1 MAVVTDF
8 SETRRQM
15 LHMAMASFAL
25 LLRALTWWQAALCAA
40 AAFLFN
46 VFVLPRVGGASLY
59 RPNESAR
66 GYPLGIL
73 FYPLSVLLLILA
85 FPRRLDIVAAAWG
98 ILALGDGAATIVGT
112 RSRGPRLPWNPEK
125 TLAGSLAFIA
135 AGAVGGVALA
145 WWTRPAVVPL
155 PPLLFSLGAPL
166 LAAVAAAGVESMH
179 VKLDDNISVPIVAGI
194 VLGGLAMMDAA
205 SCAAAWT
212 WLPRSL
218 LVAAAVNIPIATLGW
233 LAGTVTVP
241 GAVVG
246 AVIGIAVYGF
256 AGLAGWVMLF
266 TSFLAATV
274 STRLG
279 HKRKSVLGIAEERGG
294 RRGPGNAVANTGLA
308 ALAAVVAALSPHRE
322 GALLAMV
329 AALVAGGS
337 DTVASEIGKAWG
349 TRTYL
354 FPTFKSV
361 RPGTSG
367 AVSLE
372 GTGAGLVAALALAAL
387 AMAIGLIDRNGIWFV
402 AIGATAGSFV
412 ESSLGATLEAS
423 GTVDND
429 MLNFINTGM
438 SAAFAVA
445 LAWMVTR

>member
-1 MAVVTDF
+1 MTLF
-8 SETRRQM
+8 SETKRQA
-15 LHMAMASFAL
+15 LHMSMASFAL
-25 LLRALTWWQAALCAA
+25 LLRFLTWWQAALCAV

-46 VFVLPRVGGASLY
+46 VLVLPRIGGSSLN
-59 RPNESAR
+59 RPGDAAR

-85 FPRRLDIVAAAWG
+85 FPRRMDIVAAAWG
-98 ILALGDGAATIVGT
+98 ILAFGDGLATLVGS
-112 RSRGPRLPWNPEK
+112 RSRGPRLPWNPDK
-125 TLAGSLAFIA
+125 TVAGSLAFVV
-135 AGAVGGVALA
+135 AGAGGGALLSF
-145 WWTRPAVVPL
+145 WTSPADSPV
-155 PPLLFSLGAPL
+155 PPLLFTLGAPL
-166 LAAVAAAGVESMH
+166 LASMAAAGVESIR
-179 VKLDDNISVPIVAGI
+179 VRLDDNISVPIAAAI
-194 VLGGLAMMDAA
+194 VLGGLALVEPAA
-205 SCAAAWT
+205 CATAWA

-218 LVAAAVNIPIATLGW
+218 ALAALVNIPIAALGW
-233 LAGTVTVP
+233 RAGTVTVP

-246 AVIGIAVYGF
+246 ALIGIAVFGCT
-256 AGLAGWVMLF
+256 GWGGWVMLF
-266 TSFLAATV
+266 ASFLAAAV

-279 HKRKSVLGIAEERGG
+279 AKRKSVLGIAEERGG
-294 RRGPGNAVANTGLA
+294 RRGAGNAIANTGLA
-308 ALAAVVAALSPHRE
+308 AFAAVVAALSLHHD
-322 GALLAMV
+322 GAVLAMV

-367 AVSLE
+367 AVSIE
-372 GTGAGLVAALALAAL
+372 GTAAGLVAALALAAL
-387 AMAIGLIDRNGIWFV
+387 ANALGLIHGNGLWFV

-423 GTVDND
+423 GTLDND
-429 MLNFINTGM
+429 MLNFINTGL

-445 LAWMVTR
+445 LAWMVGR